1 MKRVVPVVALT
12 GLMTL
17 VAGWLG
23 GAPAGAATTQVVHMP
38 INLTNINF
46 PMCGFVFDIVAQGT
60 FTSQTFTDQF
70 GNVTIQNEA
79 HVVSTMTNVANGK
92 VVFLENS
99 SRDRFQPSPIVNRNG
114 TITQSDTLT
123 GIDVRIYTS
132 HSNVLLKDDGFSSIV
147 GTFDAQGDLLSVQMT
162 VHGPHQF
169 EGDFTGLCDAIAS
182 AVG

>member
-1 MKRVVPVVALT
+1 MKRVIHVVALA

-17 VAGWLG
+17 VAGGLA

-38 INLTNINF
+38 INLTSINY
-46 PMCGFVFDIVAQGT
+46 PMCNLVFDIVAQGT

-79 HVVSTMTNVANGK
+79 HVVSTMTNVANGE

-99 SRDRFQPSPIVNRNG
+99 SRDRFQLNPVLNPNG
-114 TITQSDTLT
+114 TFTQSDTLT

-132 HSNVLLKDDGFSSIV
+132 HSSVLMKDDGLSSIT
-147 GTFDAQGDLLSVQMT
+147 GTWDSQGNLLSVQMIE
-162 VHGPHQF
+162 HGPHQF
-169 EGDFTGLCDAIAS
+169 GGDTTAECDAIAS